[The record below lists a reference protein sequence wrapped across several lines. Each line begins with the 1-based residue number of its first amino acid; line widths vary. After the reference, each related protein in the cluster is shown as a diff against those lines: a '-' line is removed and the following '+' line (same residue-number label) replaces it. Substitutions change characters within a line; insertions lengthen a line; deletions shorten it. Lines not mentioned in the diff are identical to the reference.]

1 MFRLYLGRKKKRI
14 ILENSY
20 INSSKLIRRVN
31 EPMSLELVID
41 VKELLK
47 NNSFDL
53 FEYLISYNSEL
64 YLEVPDINKGYLF
77 SKKHNR
83 SDAYILIQ
91 KNGENQYLL
100 PNGTENIPEGFTI
113 ANGGNAYQ
121 PTVSGISPVFAT
133 LNDNF
138 VYNDRLEYIFMDNKS
153 STQNMVNFL
162 RKEEL
167 SIAGQVL
174 DSTKLK
180 LTFYS
185 GVYEIDFRKNNFLS
199 FGSIYKEGINRFLER
214 LLDPLFFRVEHKDND
229 YKINYTVEPKQATE
243 ILKEV
248 LVNRTFRDGG
258 FDLVDNVQVIEVYD
272 SQKALNKHRT
282 VTTYHNKENLYV
294 DDVRQNYPSI
304 SADVYMGTKYIQ
316 EGDKCLLN
324 FNNKHTEYRGSYMI
338 YGIEQ
343 DLVLDRVMTKQTLSL
358 LRTNRDVRTSY
369 LQQNLQALNNRI
381 I

>member
-121 PTVSGISPVFAT
+121 PTVSGISPIFVT

-138 VYNDRLEYIFMDNKS
+138 VYNNRLEYIFMDNKS

-214 LLDPLFFRVEHKDND
+214 LLGPLFFRVEHKDND
-229 YKINYTVEPKQATE
+229 YKINYTVEPKPATE